1 MIQHLIADFS
11 SFSLSLVRHVK
22 QEKFHTHRAS
32 DRWAVA
38 NTLAGFFLL
47 LSVNNIKAE
56 VVYLTVAFH
65 ALMKDAVE

>member
-1 MIQHLIADFS
+1 M
-11 SFSLSLVRHVK
+11 K

-47 LSVNNIKAE
+47 LSVNNIKVE